1 MRVPFNECTHDSGR
15 VLSLSSTT
23 IIKAYSDSRR
33 GTEEQLGE
41 CTEEEPSSFD
51 FRIPPGA
58 V

>member
-15 VLSLSSTT
+15 ILSLSSTT
-23 IIKAYSDSRR
+23 IIKAYSRR

-51 FRIPPGA
+51 FQIPPGA